1 MAYNTRPTPQYVH
14 EFARE
19 RKDFWAAQVTLD
31 TLMVDLYMKRNYM
44 DVAVG
49 GDEPPQNAPPLMRL
63 TTGLAGLAVDQDFAL
78 VNSFPYIHINSPTPE
93 LQDRDKADNV
103 MEPFFNEAL
112 IRSQHG
118 GKVLPRSIFDLRLLG
133 RGCFDLYPL
142 LQAWGTEEYK
152 RFVKEWGD
160 LVAGGADENAIKDA
174 AALVQAY
181 RRDNFPLRW
190 RYLPATNIFPV
201 MSSERRIPECVQ
213 IYEMSLSAIEA
224 EYGEGALPDSYDRET
239 VHSSRQLVP
248 VYVYSNWFY
257 QLVVVGDED
266 APRAAR
272 PLYEHKLGMNPV
284 VIMEAEL
291 FTANTLDI
299 RWKSAIYHVRDMCEA
314 VDSVVNQL
322 NTNFRTYTLSPL
334 TITIDPELRPDAVTA
349 GRNYEIPVA
358 PGGEYILFKGEVLGR
373 MPLPEINKE
382 AIELQRLLIDII
394 KMAVDRP
401 IQRGQGLSGQSAAMY
416 DAAARMSVAEF
427 DPAVEAIKDAME
439 EWYRLACRC
448 LRAISEDEKT
458 DDDPTPKVWIT
469 LGNKRGSVGL
479 SGRDVIGWE
488 HSSSAIV
495 SSKVPF
501 DENARVDVA
510 QKWIGMG
517 IDPVF
522 AYERWGQM
530 ENPLQRFREGIKFQ
544 ILQSL
549 ADYFKQAVQQRA
561 GAIMQKLSPQ
571 ELDQLGL
578 RMQGLPPAVQ
588 QGLGEQPEIPGNV
601 RQGMANEGRTGIP
614 EMITGGPFA

>member
-1 MAYNTRPTPQYVH
+1 
-14 EFARE
+14 
-19 RKDFWAAQVTLD
+19 
-31 TLMVDLYMKRNYM
+31 
-44 DVAVG
+44 
-49 GDEPPQNAPPLMRL
+49 
-63 TTGLAGLAVDQDFAL
+63 
-78 VNSFPYIHINSPTPE
+78 
-93 LQDRDKADNV
+93 
-103 MEPFFNEAL
+103 
-112 IRSQHG
+112 
-118 GKVLPRSIFDLRLLG
+118 
-133 RGCFDLYPL
+133 
-142 LQAWGTEEYK
+142 
-152 RFVKEWGD
+152 
-160 LVAGGADENAIKDA
+160 
-174 AALVQAY
+174 
-181 RRDNFPLRW
+181 
-190 RYLPATNIFPV
+190 
-201 MSSERRIPECVQ
+201 
-213 IYEMSLSAIEA
+213 
-224 EYGEGALPDSYDRET
+224 
-239 VHSSRQLVP
+239 
-248 VYVYSNWFY
+248 
-257 QLVVVGDED
+257 
-266 APRAAR
+266 
-272 PLYEHKLGMNPV
+272 
-284 VIMEAEL
+284 
-291 FTANTLDI
+291 
-299 RWKSAIYHVRDMCEA
+299 
-314 VDSVVNQL
+314 
-322 NTNFRTYTLSPL
+322 
-334 TITIDPELRPDAVTA
+334 
-349 GRNYEIPVA
+349 
-358 PGGEYILFKGEVLGR
+358 
-373 MPLPEINKE
+373 
-382 AIELQRLLIDII
+382 
-394 KMAVDRP
+394 MAVDRP

-530 ENPLQRFREGIKFQ
+530 ENPLHRFREGIKFQ

-549 ADYFKQAVQQRA
+549 ADYWKQAVQQRA